1 MLDIIEQASTGRI
14 LEYEPAAKATR
25 IVVKGLSFASG
36 VALSSDEQIMF
47 VAETSKY
54 RVWKFPR
61 CGQRR
66 RAEQGRFAIAG
77 ERPVRQ
83 PARLSRQPDARPRGT
98 HLPRLL
104 RTAQPGCSA
113 NGAHAMKAFS
123 HGLDLEEASIA
134 KRLLR
139 RR

>member
-83 PARLSRQPDARPRGT
+83 PARLSDNLMPDQEGRICLGFSGPRSPDV
-98 HLPRLL
+98 LPTELTR
-104 RTAQPGCSA
+104 
-113 NGAHAMKAFS
+113 
-123 HGLDLEEASIA
+123 
-134 KRLLR
+134 
-139 RR
+139 

>member
-54 RVWKFPR
+54 RVWKFHV
-61 CGQRR
+61 
-66 RAEQGRFAIAG
+66 AANDVE
-77 ERPVRQ
+77 
-83 PARLSRQPDARPRGT
+83 LSKGVSPSQASVLFDN
-98 HLPRLL
+98 LPGYP
-104 RTAQPGCSA
+104 TT
-113 NGAHAMKAFS
+113 
-123 HGLDLEEASIA
+123 
-134 KRLLR
+134 
-139 RR
+139 